1 VFDEIF
7 FDSPSTY
14 AVNFT
19 ATFPSGIV
27 VWSVY
32 YGLSVTR
39 GVVTAGLQDGFVVAN
54 QTAGLPFP
62 LQPAVTVRDDL
73 GGVVTSDVGA
83 LLVTANI
90 TRGPNAS
97 LGDPPARLRGATQL
111 LTERGVAAFTDLSID
126 RAGEASPPPAPRKR
140 GARACAARRA

>member
-1 VFDEIF
+1 MFDEIF

-39 GVVTAGLQDGFVVAN
+39 GVVTAGLQDGFEVAN
-54 QTAGLPFP
+54 QTAGRPFP

-73 GGVVTSDVGA
+73 DGVVTSEVGA
-83 LLVTANI
+83 PPPYCCPYPCPYCTLT
-90 TRGPNAS
+90 PS
-97 LGDPPARLRGATQL
+97 LPSRSARCWSQPT
-111 LTERGVAAFTDLSID
+111 S
-126 RAGEASPPPAPRKR
+126 RAGPTRRSGTPRR
-140 GARACAARRA
+140 GCAARRSC